1 MENNENEELNLTPF
15 IDLFSTLVVFLL
27 LTAVWNQI
35 SSLSTNIEN
44 STSSDTPPPL
54 KKEVQL
60 SVTLLENEV
69 QMLEDKTATKISYI
83 NNVDENNR
91 AIKTIDTQRMIQIL
105 QYWKQKYPN
114 KKGITLNT
122 QNNVSYGKMIQAFDT
137 MVGQDFPEV
146 GVNTQ

>member
-1 MENNENEELNLTPF
+1 MSNENEELNLTPF

-44 STSSDTPPPL
+44 STSSDTPPP
-54 KKEVQL
+54 KVKEVQL
-60 SVTLLENEV
+60 SVTLLENEI
-69 QMLEDKTATKISYI
+69 QMLEDKKLTRFRYSRGLDKD
-83 NNVDENNR
+83 NNP
-91 AIKTIDTQRMIQIL
+91 IKKVNSDRMVQIL
-105 QYWKQKYPN
+105 RYWKQKYPN

-122 QNNVSYGKMIQAFDT
+122 QNNVSYGNMIEAFDT